1 MNTGTVHLEALCLFV
16 IFIKLEGFVQ
26 NVQCSREIDTRPVFG
41 VKRGGSSK
49 AGIVFNQLDDGRDR
63 MGWEGR

>member
-1 MNTGTVHLEALCLFV
+1 M
-16 IFIKLEGFVQ
+16 Q

-49 AGIVFNQLDDGRDR
+49 AGLVVNSQNAFAGSAEGPANRGGCNQPDKSVN
-63 MGWEGR
+63 